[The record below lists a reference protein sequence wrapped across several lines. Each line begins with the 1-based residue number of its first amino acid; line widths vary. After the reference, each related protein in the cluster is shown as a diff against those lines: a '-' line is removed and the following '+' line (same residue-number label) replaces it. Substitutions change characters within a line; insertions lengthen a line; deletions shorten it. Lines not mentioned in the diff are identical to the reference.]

1 MAMDST
7 CPTPPQNTQVTYSQP
22 CLSPAVIIKK
32 DIIGNKGR
40 KPSSDEEKKIDKH
53 QYKPV
58 LVNKIVHKTK
68 FVVIT
73 LLENSRIRLPD

>member
-7 CPTPPQNTQVTYSQP
+7 CPTPPQNTQVTSSQP
-22 CLSPAVIIKK
+22 CLSPAVIIKQ

-40 KPSSDEEKKIDKH
+40 KPSSDEEKKLDEH

-58 LVNKIVHKTK
+58 LVNKIVQK
-68 FVVIT
+68 
-73 LLENSRIRLPD
+73 LNLW